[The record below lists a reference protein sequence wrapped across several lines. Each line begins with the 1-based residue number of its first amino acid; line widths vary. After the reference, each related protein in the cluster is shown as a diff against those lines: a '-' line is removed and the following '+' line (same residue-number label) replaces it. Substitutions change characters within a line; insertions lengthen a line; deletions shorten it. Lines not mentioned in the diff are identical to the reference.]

1 MCIDKLACS
10 VDPIKSTKLL
20 IFSIFGFC
28 SSLALGKVV
37 ESVDKQFDLIL
48 GHVMPQPNDV
58 GDVKNL
64 PYLL

>member
-1 MCIDKLACS
+1 MLCDYGGATALW
-10 VDPIKSTKLL
+10 
-20 IFSIFGFC
+20 